1 MDGIINIDKPI
12 GKTSFAVV
20 AAIRRLAGERR
31 VGHGGTLD
39 PMASGVLPVCI
50 GRGTRVVEFLAEAR
64 KTYAAEITLGV
75 TTDTYDT
82 EGRITQRGDPFGI
95 ERETIVEALESFQG
109 RVEQRPPMFSAVK
122 HNGRRLYELA
132 RMGVTVE
139 RPLRPANIYRIEL
152 LNYASPLLTL
162 EVECGKG
169 TYIRS
174 IADDLG
180 RALGCGAH
188 LTGLVRTAYGPF
200 RIEDAVSLDGFE
212 AAYREGQW
220 QELVQPLDIALETWP
235 AVTVSDEQGHFIV
248 NGRPLSLDEDGL
260 PQEAETGGRLC
271 AYSHEGCLLAVLK
284 FRAESGQWHPAKV
297 FNRRQADAVSEILDS

>member
-1 MDGIINIDKPI
+1 MDGIINIDKPV

-20 AAIRRLAGERR
+20 ATIKRLTRERR

-39 PMASGVLPVCI
+39 PMASGVLPVCL

-75 TTDTYDT
+75 ATDTYDT
-82 EGRITQRGDPFGI
+82 EGRVTQRGDPSGI
-95 ERETIVEALESFQG
+95 EHETIVEALKPFRG
-109 RVEQRPPMFSAVK
+109 RVAQRPPMYSAVK

-132 RMGVTVE
+132 RMGITVE
-139 RPLRPANIYRIEL
+139 RPLRPAHIYRIEL
-152 LNYASPLLTL
+152 VNYDSPLLTL

-212 AAYREGQW
+212 AASREGQW
-220 QELVQPLDIALETWP
+220 EELVQPLGIALETWP
-235 AVTVSDEQGHFIV
+235 AVTVSDEQGHLIV
-248 NGRPLSLDEDGL
+248 NGRPLSQDESGI
-260 PQEAETGGRLC
+260 PSEAETGGRLC
-271 AYSHEGCLLAVLK
+271 AYSQEGCLLAVLK

-297 FNRRQADAVSEILDS
+297 FSRQQAGAVPAILDS

>member
-20 AAIRRLAGERR
+20 ATIRRLAGERR

-50 GRGTRVVEFLAEAR
+50 GRGTRIVEFLAEAR
-64 KTYAAEITLGV
+64 KTYVAEITLGV
-75 TTDTYDT
+75 ATDTYDI
-82 EGRITQRGDPFGI
+82 EGRVTQRDDPSGI
-95 ERETIVEALESFQG
+95 ERETILEALKSFRG
-109 RVEQRPPMFSAVK
+109 RVEQRPPMYSAVK
-122 HNGRRLYELA
+122 QNGRRLYELA
-132 RMGVTVE
+132 RMGINVE
-139 RPLRPANIYRIEL
+139 RPLRPVDIYRIEL
-152 LNYASPLLTL
+152 VDYDSPLLTI

-180 RALGCGAH
+180 QALGCGAH

-200 RIEDAVSLDGFE
+200 RIDDAVSLDSFE
-212 AAYREGQW
+212 AACREGQW
-220 QELVQPLDIALETWP
+220 PELVQPLDIALETWP

-248 NGRPLSLDEDGL
+248 NGRPLSLDESAL
-260 PQEAETGGRLC
+260 PPEAENSGRLC
-271 AYSHEGCLLAVLK
+271 AYSQEGCLLAVLK

-297 FNRRQADAVSEILDS
+297 FSRRQADTVPEILDS

>member
-12 GKTSFAVV
+12 SKTSFAVV

-64 KTYAAEITLGV
+64 KTYTAEITLGV

-95 ERETIVEALESFQG
+95 ERETIVEALKSFQG
-109 RVEQRPPMFSAVK
+109 RVEQRPPMYSAVK

-200 RIEDAVSLDGFE
+200 RIDDAVSLDGFE
-212 AAYREGQW
+212 AACREGQW
-220 QELVQPLDIALETWP
+220 QELVRPLDIALETWP
-235 AVTVSDEQGHFIV
+235 AVIVSDEQGHLIV
-248 NGRPLSLDEDGL
+248 NGRLISLDENGL
-260 PQEAETGGRLC
+260 PPEAETGGRLC
-271 AYSHEGCLLAVLK
+271 AYSQEGCLLAVLK
-284 FRAESGQWHPAKV
+284 FRAESGKWHPAKV